1 LNKQRLFI
9 KLYDAYEVE
18 GTIHTCLVR
27 VNLFFSHVLVFQTKP
42 SKKKTPSFV
51 KLILYAEMWWSEILD
66 EMKTYW
72 MKRDPCNQKQKVTRE
87 RIVDG
92 FFYFFVFMSVCNCL
106 MQVITWKEFV
116 VSIVSSVQDD
126 M

>member
-1 LNKQRLFI
+1 LNTQRLSI

-18 GTIHTCLVR
+18 GTIHTCLVC

-42 SKKKTPSFV
+42 PKKKTPSYV
-51 KLILYAEMWWSEILD
+51 KLILKDEIWWNEILD

-72 MKRDPCNQKQKVTRE
+72 MKRDMCNWKQKVTRE

-92 FFYFFVFMSVCNCL
+92 FFCFFVSMSVCDCL
-106 MQVITWKEFV
+106 MQVWCGRNLWCAL
-116 VSIVSSVQDD
+116 
-126 M
+126 